1 VSFEWPRKRD
11 LKPKDDEARAA
22 VALILERA
30 HLLPPEFTARM
41 VQRKGWGG
49 DWLSAGVAKVALERL
64 TRDGHLDKFSHMPGE
79 TGGRPSTV
87 FRKKSGDPTM
97 AMKANERAFHIQR
110 IKRGDTEVNAVRM
123 QCAKC
128 EAVAYWPQNGH
139 RAKPPEAVTQHFR
152 NHGWSI
158 GNGPRMDVCPE
169 CQKRRPELK
178 VVKMETSE
186 APKAEPPREM
196 GREDRR
202 IITDKLD
209 EVYDEKAVRYRS
221 PWTDAAVARDL
232 GVPRAWVGEVREQF
246 FGPEGSNPEFDDFL
260 EKAAPIIAE
269 MKNMANSL
277 RVQSERYKELEPRI
291 AEIERIG
298 KRLEREVGR

>member
-1 VSFEWPRKRD
+1 
-11 LKPKDDEARAA
+11 
-22 VALILERA
+22 
-30 HLLPPEFTARM
+30 M
-41 VQRKGWGG
+41 
-49 DWLSAGVAKVALERL
+49 
-64 TRDGHLDKFSHMPGE
+64 
-79 TGGRPSTV
+79 
-87 FRKKSGDPTM
+87 
-97 AMKANERAFHIQR
+97 
-110 IKRGDTEVNAVRM
+110 
-123 QCAKC
+123 
-128 EAVAYWPQNGH
+128 
-139 RAKPPEAVTQHFR
+139 
-152 NHGWSI
+152 
-158 GNGPRMDVCPE
+158 
-169 CQKRRPELK
+169 K